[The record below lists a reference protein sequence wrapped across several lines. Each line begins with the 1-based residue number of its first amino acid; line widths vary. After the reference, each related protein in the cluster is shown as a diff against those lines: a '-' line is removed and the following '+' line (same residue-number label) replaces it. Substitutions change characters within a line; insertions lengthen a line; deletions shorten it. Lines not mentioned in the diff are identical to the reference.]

1 MELKLLIE
9 QAPVPIAIFDAEMHY
24 VAVSARWLG
33 QLCLEG
39 GILGCDVVETLPGS
53 ATVWREVRDHA
64 LAGRAHR
71 AEAWLTAPACVRSW
85 PWRDESGA
93 IRGVVVLLES
103 SAGPKPEGGGE
114 RADVARASANAFLD
128 KAEHELRNPLAT
140 IGLSVERVAGDLES
154 GRGDKEKDLAALR
167 RAIRQAGHLVRLVD
181 DMLQFWRVSIGAV
194 ELRRERIDLNDVVAR
209 AAQGQQKAAAQRNI
223 GLTIELSPE
232 PLLIAGDAARL
243 AQVFGTILSNAV
255 KVSEEGGRVLLT
267 SRRDGPMAVVTV
279 RDAGPGLTPEQVATI
294 FDPYARRAQKAQKAD
309 GLGVGLAIA
318 RHFVTLHGGSLEARS
333 GGPGQ
338 GSEFTVKAPLL
349 PS

>member
-1 MELKLLIE
+1 MTDVELKLLIE
-9 QAPVPIAIFDAEMHY
+9 EAPVPIAIFDTEMHY

-39 GILGCDVVETLPGS
+39 GILGRDVVETLPAS
-53 ATVWREVRDHA
+53 AAVWREVRDNA
-64 LAGRAHR
+64 LAGRVHR
-71 AEAWLTAPACVRSW
+71 AEAWLTAPACVLSW

-103 SAGPKPEGGGE
+103 SAAPEPEGGE
-114 RADVARASANAFLD
+114 VCASVNAFLD
-128 KAEHELRNPLAT
+128 RAEHELRNPLAT

-181 DMLQFWRVSIGAV
+181 DMLQFWRVSSGVV
-194 ELRRERIDLNDVVAR
+194 ELRRERLDLNDVVAR

-223 GLTIELSPE
+223 GLMIELSPE

-279 RDAGPGLTPEQVATI
+279 RDAGPGLTPEQAATI
-294 FDPYARRAQKAQKAD
+294 FDPYARRARKAQKAD

-338 GSEFTVKAPLL
+338 GSEFAVKAPLL
-349 PS
+349 P